1 MPGKEVL
8 GLKQF
13 SGKYTGVFL
22 IAVLVFGLAA
32 GIVGC
37 GGRSGPSS
45 GKITLRDDNG
55 KTLVMEKPADR
66 VVSLAPS
73 NTEIIYAIDGQKKL
87 VGVTTYCDYPPA
99 AKKMVKIGDFSTP
112 NVEKIASRNP
122 QVVFATGGVQA
133 GAVTNLE
140 KLGIKVFV
148 VDPKS
153 FNGLFADMEK
163 VGEIMGLKDQ
173 AMAKVDALK
182 KRVATVESKSKNLTK
197 PKAFFEIYAQPLMT
211 AGKGTLIDSM
221 ISMAGGTNLGA
232 AAGPDFPQYSQ
243 ETLLQDNP
251 DVYVAVK
258 GTQTN
263 PGDIAKRPG
272 YETIKAVKDGK
283 VYVVEDNLFVRSG
296 PRLVDGLEQ
305 LAVMFHPEVFKSQQ

>member
-1 MPGKEVL
+1 
-8 GLKQF
+8 LKQF
-13 SGKYTGVFL
+13 SGNYTGVFL
-22 IAVLVFGLAA
+22 IAVLVFGLAV
-32 GIVGC
+32 GLVGC
-37 GGRSGPSS
+37 GGTSGSNS
-45 GKITLRDDNG
+45 GKITLTDDNG
-55 KTLVMEKPADR
+55 RTLVMEKPADR

-73 NTEIIYAIDGQKKL
+73 NTEIIYAIGGQKKL

-122 QVVFATGGVQA
+122 QVVIATGGVQA

-148 VDPKS
+148 VDPKT
-153 FNGLFADMEK
+153 FNGLFADMER

-173 AMAKVDALK
+173 AGAKVDALR
-182 KRVATVESKSKNLTK
+182 KRVTTVESKSKNLSRPT
-197 PKAFFEIYAQPLMT
+197 AFFEIYAQPLMT

-251 DVYVAVK
+251 DVYIAVK

-263 PGDIAKRPG
+263 PGDIMKRPG

-305 LAVMFHPEVFKSQQ
+305 LAAMFHPEVFKTQR